1 MMNGPEQYSGNLRA
15 IYAMMFAV
23 AMFSLMDTAM
33 KILAAQ
39 YPAIQVAA
47 LRALVSLPLV
57 GVYVLWRGAAR
68 SLLRV
73 RWPLHLGRGVIGVAM
88 LSLFAFGLKRLSLA
102 EAYTIF
108 FFGPMM
114 ITALSVFI
122 LKEQVRVG
130 QWIAIVVAMAGVL
143 VVLRPDGSGF
153 LTVGGLAVLASAVC
167 YAVSAIWG
175 RILARTD
182 STEQMMFW
190 LMLLMSIGGVVLAL
204 PGWEPVRAGDGWML
218 AGLAVTGFLGQLG
231 LTTAFS
237 SGQASKVAPFEY
249 SALAWGVALDWLL
262 WQALPDR
269 YTLIGAAI
277 IIGSGIYLLRHETPR
292 VA

>member
-33 KILAAQ
+33 KILSVQ

-122 LKEQVRVG
+122 LKEQVRAG

-153 LTVGGLAVLASAVC
+153 LTIGGLAVLASAVC

-190 LMLLMSIGGVVLAL
+190 LMMLMSVGGLVLAL
-204 PGWEPVRAGDGWML
+204 PGWVPLRADDGWLL